1 MIASCDESAVP
12 SEIDDALALGNMSL
26 AASCLSIDSY
36 WIHSLRNLFSSK
48 NGKSLNEALKIPN
61 THKII

>member
-1 MIASCDESAVP
+1 M
-12 SEIDDALALGNMSL
+12 ALGNMSL